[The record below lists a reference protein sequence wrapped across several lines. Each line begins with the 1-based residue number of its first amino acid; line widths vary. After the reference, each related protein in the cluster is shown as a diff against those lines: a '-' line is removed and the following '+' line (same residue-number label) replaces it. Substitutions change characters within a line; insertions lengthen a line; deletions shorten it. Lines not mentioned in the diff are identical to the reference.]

1 MKARVFKATV
11 NDKDEWR
18 VYFKM
23 DLLAT
28 FDTEHGAQNYANYLN
43 DQGGNNEQDKSN

>member
-11 NDKDEWR
+11 NNKDEWR
-18 VYFKM
+18 VYFNM

-28 FDTEHGAQNYANYLN
+28 FDTEYGAQIYANYLN
-43 DQGGNNEQDKSN
+43 ENY